1 MKHSLSELH
10 GVIPPVSTPFTED
23 FQVDHQSLER
33 LVKHLLEGGVHGLF
47 ALGSTSET
55 VFMTPQQRAEVL
67 EVITATAKGQVPI
80 LAGVIDMTTAL
91 CIQHGLE
98 ARRFGVDG
106 LVLTAP
112 FYTRTSQAEIIEH
125 FRLVRKAVDLPI
137 LAYDIPV
144 CVHTKLAHET
154 LVTLARE
161 GTIAGLKDSSGNDS
175 AFRGLLLEMGDKP
188 DFRMFTGSELTV
200 DAALLMGSHGVV
212 PGLGNVDPRGY
223 CRLYDLCRA
232 GNWDEALRE
241 QERLYKL
248 FAIVSACTI
257 PGLSA
262 GANAMGGFKTA
273 LMLQGIIQTNVVGRP
288 QTRYDEAGVRKVQ
301 QVLEQTGLL
310 IGVS

>member
-1 MKHSLSELH
+1 MNHSLSELH

-23 FQVDHQSLER
+23 FQVDHESLEH
-33 LVKHLLEGGVHGLF
+33 LVKHLLVGGVHGLF

-55 VFMTPQQRAEVL
+55 VFLTPQQRVEVL
-67 EVITATAKGQVPI
+67 EVITATAKGQVPVV
-80 LAGVIDMTTAL
+80 AGVIDMTTAL

-98 ARRFGVDG
+98 AKHFGVDG

-112 FYTRTSQAEIIEH
+112 FYTRTSQAEIVEH

-144 CVHTKLAHET
+144 CVHTKLTQET

-161 GTIAGLKDSSGNDS
+161 GSIAGLKDSSGNDA
-175 AFRGLLLEMGDKP
+175 AFRGLLLEMSDKP
-188 DFRMFTGSELTV
+188 DFRMFTGAELSV
-200 DAALLMGSHGVV
+200 DAALLMGAHGVV
-212 PGLGNVDPRGY
+212 PGLGNVDPHGY
-223 CRLYDLCRA
+223 RRLYDLCRA
-232 GNWDEALRE
+232 GNWAEAKKE

-248 FAIVSACTI
+248 FAIVNACTI
-257 PGLSA
+257 LGISA

-288 QTRYDEAGVRKVQ
+288 QIRYDQAGVDKVQ
-301 QVLEQTGLL
+301 RILKQTGLA
-310 IGVS
+310 IVV